1 MDQFDLLRLYVD
13 IAEQGSLAAV
23 ARVRGLSPSTVTLG
37 LQTLEARVGVSLVR
51 RSTRRLA
58 FTPEGER
65 FLTDCRRIL
74 DDLAEALE
82 NLSDKG
88 ELQGVIRITATNDF
102 GRNRLAPLIDA
113 FMRSHPGI
121 AIELML
127 TDAVKDLL
135 EDRYDLAIR
144 MGQLADSQL
153 TARLL
158 MRGRRYVCASP
169 DYWAQ
174 YGRPDHPRELMQ
186 HNCMVLARPGAPQAN
201 WVFREKNHEFTVK
214 VSGDRLANDGGTLRN
229 WAVAGAG
236 VVLKSSCDVEDDIA
250 AGRLEAVLD
259 AFSMTETNVYAVY
272 PHGRRPARRVTALI
286 DYLGTHLASAGPGT
300 VSS

>member
-272 PHGRRPARRVTALI
+272 PHGRRLARRVTALI

-300 VSS
+300 VSL

>member
-272 PHGRRPARRVTALI
+272 PHGRQLARRVTALI

-300 VSS
+300 VSL

>member
-113 FMRSHPGI
+113 FMISHPGI

-272 PHGRRPARRVTALI
+272 PHGRRLARRVTALI

-300 VSS
+300 VSL